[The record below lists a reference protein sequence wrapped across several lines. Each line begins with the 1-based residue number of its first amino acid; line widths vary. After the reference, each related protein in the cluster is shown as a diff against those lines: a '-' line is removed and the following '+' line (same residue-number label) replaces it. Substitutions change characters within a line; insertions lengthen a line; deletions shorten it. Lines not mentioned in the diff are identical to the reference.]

1 VASLLAQNISKTYVR
16 VPVLQ
21 DVTLSVGVAS
31 VHCLAGENGSGKST
45 LIKIIS
51 GTLSADTGTVIIDG
65 HDATR
70 DNALKRIELGLS
82 IIYQDFS
89 LLPNLTVFENIT
101 FLDSVS
107 RRRKF
112 ANFRQMKQHAQETL
126 TQMNVEIPLE
136 TLVEDLPVANQQLV
150 AIARALRNR
159 SKIIIM
165 DEPTSALTR
174 REVKALFK
182 IVRSVSQQGVSFIF
196 VTHKLE
202 EIYEICDEVT
212 VLRNG
217 KVVATG
223 PITNFSTADLSQ
235 AITGRQILVERLQP
249 PAPDPTAAPLLRV
262 ESLTLPPLFY
272 GVTFEVKPGEI
283 LGLTGLLGSGR
294 SELAVSLSGKTPPA
308 SGRILLAG
316 KPIAPRSVLEAQA
329 LGIGYIPEDRL
340 NEGLFLEQEIF
351 DNILIGNLWRR
362 TRGGLLDFRQIRADG
377 QGYIKQLNIKAP
389 EGTAPVQT
397 LSGGNQQRVLI
408 ARYLDL
414 GPKVLILNGP
424 TMGVDVGSKRDIHL
438 LIAQLAQRG
447 TAVIVVSDDLPEV
460 LSICHRVI
468 VLANG
473 QVSHE
478 QPVEMLNLNTL
489 VQEVTLES

>member
-1 VASLLAQNISKTYVR
+1 
-16 VPVLQ
+16 
-21 DVTLSVGVAS
+21 
-31 VHCLAGENGSGKST
+31 
-45 LIKIIS
+45 
-51 GTLSADTGTVIIDG
+51 
-65 HDATR
+65 
-70 DNALKRIELGLS
+70 
-82 IIYQDFS
+82 
-89 LLPNLTVFENIT
+89 
-101 FLDSVS
+101 
-107 RRRKF
+107 
-112 ANFRQMKQHAQETL
+112 
-126 TQMNVEIPLE
+126 
-136 TLVEDLPVANQQLV
+136 
-150 AIARALRNR
+150 
-159 SKIIIM
+159 
-165 DEPTSALTR
+165 
-174 REVKALFK
+174 
-182 IVRSVSQQGVSFIF
+182 
-196 VTHKLE
+196 
-202 EIYEICDEVT
+202 
-212 VLRNG
+212 
-217 KVVATG
+217 
-223 PITNFSTADLSQ
+223 
-235 AITGRQILVERLQP
+235 VERLQP
-249 PAPDPTAAPLLRV
+249 PTPAPTAAPLLQV

-272 GVTFEVKPGEI
+272 EVTFEVKPGEI

-294 SELAVSLSGKTPPA
+294 SELAISLSGKTPPA

-316 KPIAPRSVLEAQA
+316 KPISPRSVLEAQA

-377 QGYIKQLNIKAP
+377 QGYVKQLNIKAP

-424 TMGVDVGSKRDIHL
+424 TIGVDVGSKRDIHL

-473 QVSHE
+473 RVSHE
-478 QPVEMLNLNTL
+478 QPVDMLNLATL